1 MDLGQNLNV
10 VRDLY
15 ESHITVDST
24 GQQYMVRFKEVCSQI
39 NVKPILIILP
49 AGQHPSQ
56 LMTAKFHR
64 GEYGEVVEEVY
75 NIGKALSREGF
86 KVTRHKLEA
95 MVREN
100 SHIPLTDEQAKKDF
114 PGNTYFEF
122 HIKVTDPDTKLEE
135 ICNKNGVHLSRNIA
149 SKAGDKIQKFITA
162 RYPGVGRVSA
172 EEKFDQVVGILKE
185 KKYALSHLIKEFTIL
200 DDNKEIDAGWAEP
213 LISSCYG
220 NCGLTCPVVQKI

>member
-1 MDLGQNLNV
+1 MGSEQNLNL

-15 ESHITVDST
+15 ESHITVDSA
-24 GQQYMVRFKEVCSQI
+24 GQQDMDRFKEVCSKI

-49 AGQHPSQ
+49 VGQYPSQ

-64 GEYGEVVEEVY
+64 GEYDEVVKEVY
-75 NIGKALSREGF
+75 NIGSVLSGEGF

-95 MVREN
+95 MVMEN

-114 PGNTYFEF
+114 PGTYFEF

-135 ICNKNGVHLSRNIA
+135 ICKANGVHLSRNA
-149 SKAGDKIQKFITA
+149 SSIVSGKTQNFITA
-162 RYPGVGRVSA
+162 RYPSVGRASA
-172 EEKFDQVVGILKE
+172 EEKFGQVIGILKE
-185 KKYALSHLIKEFTIL
+185 KKYSLTHLIKEFTIL
-200 DDNKEIDAGWAEP
+200 DDNKQIDAGWAEP

-220 NCGLTCPVVQKI
+220 NCGLTCPVVQNI